1 MPRILPRAP
10 REAARRAGSS
20 TVSRWAQ
27 WCGAAAA
34 VALVG
39 AASSTRAEPRPA
51 PATPL
56 VLSWS
61 APAGC
66 PPARAVEAEVLAILG
81 AAPHPGPE
89 LLATVVVVESGDGRY
104 EAMLGTRRGGAAGE
118 RHLTGEDCAELAHA
132 AALVLAL
139 MLTPG
144 SEPATRAPVPAPA
157 QAPTPGPSTE
167 PPPAPS
173 APPAPAS
180 GWPALARGTVVVGAG
195 ALPGTAVGGGLHLG
209 VAHGTGSVELRLEA
223 WLPKTVTSVEQPRM
237 GADLWMLTAA
247 PALCLRGRPGGGVV
261 RLDGCAALETTHLR
275 ARGFGMSNP
284 GRAVASWGAL
294 VAEAGVALRLS
305 GRVGLRGAAEVSRPL
320 VRPRFAIENVGE
332 LHRPACFGVG
342 GGLAVEL
349 GF

>member
-1 MPRILPRAP
+1 M
-10 REAARRAGSS
+10 
-20 TVSRWAQ
+20 
-27 WCGAAAA
+27 
-34 VALVG
+34 
-39 AASSTRAEPRPA
+39 
-51 PATPL
+51 
-56 VLSWS
+56 
-61 APAGC
+61 
-66 PPARAVEAEVLAILG
+66 LAILG
-81 AAPHPGPE
+81 AAPRPGPE
-89 LLATVVVVESGDGRY
+89 LLATVVVVEGGDGRY
-104 EAMLGTRRGGAAGE
+104 DATLGTRRGGAAGE
-118 RHLTGEDCAELAHA
+118 RHLTGEDCAEIAHA

-139 MLTPG
+139 MLAPG
-144 SEPATRAPVPAPA
+144 SEPATRTPAPA
-157 QAPTPGPSTE
+157 PAPAPTSELEPE

-209 VAHGTGSVELRLEA
+209 VAHGAGSAELRLEA
-223 WLPKTVTSVEQPRM
+223 WLPRTVTSVEQPQM

-261 RLDGCAALETTHLR
+261 RLDGCAAFEATHLR
-275 ARGFGMSNP
+275 ARGFGMSDP
-284 GRAVASWGAL
+284 GRAAASWGTL

-305 GRVGLRGAAEVSRPL
+305 GRVALRGAVEVSRPL

-332 LHRPACFGVG
+332 LHRPARFGGG